1 LDDDVVE
8 RGEGQKRESTKWA
21 KAEVSGGGNGRS

>member
-1 LDDDVVE
+1 MLDGDVVK
-8 RGEGQKRESTKWA
+8 RGDQKRESTKWA